1 MKRATTALL
10 LLVFAALTFGSPVFA
25 GDKLKVVGSI
35 PDFAAVAK
43 EIGGDRVE
51 VASIAKGNQDPHFVL
66 PKPSYAL
73 MLRDADIF
81 ITTGL
86 DLELWA
92 PTLIDKA
99 RNPKIVEGGPGYV
112 SASAGLKLMEVP
124 TRGIDRSAGDIHIY
138 GNPHIQTSPI
148 NMKKVAENILIGLQ
162 KVDPE
167 HADYYQQ
174 RYQRFI
180 ARMDSAIYGPELV
193 QLLGSQTLDQMT
205 INGTLIDFLKSQEMN
220 GQKLIDKLGGWLK
233 AALPFRGEKI
243 ISYHKNWE
251 YFCRDFGLQ
260 IVDFV
265 EPKPGIP
272 PTAKHVKKVMD
283 EIKQYNIRLM
293 LVANYFEKHTPQKI
307 EARTGVKAVFLP
319 LSVGGAPGVNTVF
332 DLYDYWIRK
341 INEALGNKAS

>member
-1 MKRATTALL
+1 MKRVTSLGLL
-10 LLVFAALTFGSPVFA
+10 LTAFFLSWSTSAFAK
-25 GDKLKVVGSI
+25 DKLKVVGSI

-73 MLRDADIF
+73 MLRDADLF

-99 RNPKIVEGGPGYV
+99 RNPKIVEGAIGYV
-112 SASAGLKLMEVP
+112 AASAGLKLLEVP
-124 TRGIDRSAGDIHIY
+124 TRGVDRSAGDIHLY

-148 NMKKVAENILIGLQ
+148 NIKKIAENILIGLQ
-162 KVDPE
+162 KVDPQ
-167 HADYYQQ
+167 HADFYEQ
-174 RYQRFI
+174 RYRRFV
-180 ARMDSAIYGPELV
+180 ARIDSAMYGPELV
-193 QLLGSQTLDQMT
+193 QLIGSETLDQMT
-205 INGTLIDFLKSQEMN
+205 INGTLIDFLSSQEID
-220 GQKLIDKLGGWLK
+220 GEKLIEKLGGWLK

-251 YFCRDFGLQ
+251 YFCRDFGLE

-272 PTAKHVKKVMD
+272 PTAKHVKKVID

-319 LSVGGAPGVNTVF
+319 ISVGGEPGVNTVF
-332 DLYDYWIRK
+332 DLYDLWIRR
-341 INEALGNKAS
+341 INEALGH

>member
-10 LLVFAALTFGSPVFA
+10 LLVFAALTFGSPA
-25 GDKLKVVGSI
+25 LSKDKLKVVGSI

-43 EIGGDRVE
+43 EIGGNRVE

-112 SASAGLKLMEVP
+112 SASAGLKLMEIP
-124 TRGIDRSAGDIHIY
+124 TRGVDRSAGDIHIY

-180 ARMDSAIYGPELV
+180 ARMDSAMYGPELV

-293 LVANYFEKHTPQKI
+293 LVANSFEKHTPQKI

-319 LSVGGAPGVNTVF
+319 
-332 DLYDYWIRK
+332 
-341 INEALGNKAS
+341 

>member
-1 MKRATTALL
+1 MKKVTVTVLL
-10 LLVFAALTFGSPVFA
+10 LATVFLSWNTGAFA
-25 GDKLKVVGSI
+25 KDKLKVVGSI

-43 EIGGDRVE
+43 EIGGDLVE

-73 MLRDADIF
+73 MLRDADLF

-99 RNPKIVEGGPGYV
+99 RNPKIVEGAVGYV
-112 SASAGLKLMEVP
+112 AASAGLKLLEVP
-124 TRGIDRSAGDIHIY
+124 TRGVDRSAGDIHLY

-148 NMKKVAENILIGLQ
+148 NIKKVAENILIGLQ

-167 HADYYQQ
+167 HADF
-174 RYQRFI
+174 YQRRYERFV
-180 ARMDSAIYGPELV
+180 ARIDSAMYGPELV
-193 QLLGSQTLDQMT
+193 QLIGSQTLDQMT
-205 INGTLIDFLKSQEMN
+205 INGTLIDFLKTQEID

-233 AALPFRGEKI
+233 AGLPFRGEKI

-272 PTAKHVKKVMD
+272 PTAKHVKKVID

-293 LVANYFEKHTPQKI
+293 LVANYFEKHTPKKI

-319 LSVGGAPGVNTVF
+319 ISVGGEPGVNTVF
-332 DLYDYWIRK
+332 DLYDLWIRR
-341 INEALGNKAS
+341 INEALGNTQS